1 MGAIEPLSYAGSEN
15 GVKIVMVGALGI
27 GPRTSVLSGQ
37 RSTIELCARLYFH
50 HRRANR
56 LYVNIR
62 TAFYHRNYAPNR
74 EYSKLSFCENQLRN
88 PGKPEVFLMLY
99 NFNMKGKT
107 VIAAVSAVLVAALV
121 FAALLFFWPKAP
133 TSQESMTVTTF
144 TEPSIGISV
153 NHPSSWMVDLKDIEK
168 KTVYF
173 SSPLRYKEFSESN
186 KGNQFDIALSVY
198 DSLTDI
204 PQNSEG
210 LSVSE
215 FAASDAFTDLT
226 SVSIGS
232 REGYRVKTKDD
243 LWPTAI
249 FIEANSRIYRIEI
262 AGGEISDE
270 VMAVVSDF
278 KFGGLEE

>member
-1 MGAIEPLSYAGSEN
+1 
-15 GVKIVMVGALGI
+15 
-27 GPRTSVLSGQ
+27 
-37 RSTIELCARLYFH
+37 
-50 HRRANR
+50 
-56 LYVNIR
+56 
-62 TAFYHRNYAPNR
+62 
-74 EYSKLSFCENQLRN
+74 
-88 PGKPEVFLMLY
+88 MLY